1 MLSLRLDLNI
11 FFFRE
16 RKNCCNFEILYF
28 KYWCFIV
35 WIDIVICKQ
44 YKNVKYVKYQYRNY
58 MDLIIFR
65 IIGKF

>member
-16 RKNCCNFEILYF
+16 RKSVVILKF
-28 KYWCFIV
+28 CILNIGVFIA